1 MCVPMYMYML
11 IEIGKVGMLHFKWH
25 TMCFACIYKVADFK
39 NLITIR
45 LTIKTLFRVNF
56 LVVFFQSYMHEYKL
70 SFSTGNTKK

>member
-11 IEIGKVGMLHFKWH
+11 IEIGKLGMLHFKWR

-45 LTIKTLFRVNF
+45 LTIKTFFRVNF
-56 LVVFFQSYMHEYKL
+56 LSGLL
-70 SFSTGNTKK
+70 SILYA

>member
-11 IEIGKVGMLHFKWH
+11 IEIRKLGMLHFKWR

-45 LTIKTLFRVNF
+45 LTIKTSL
-56 LVVFFQSYMHEYKL
+56 
-70 SFSTGNTKK
+70 G